1 MFVRRGQKCRLFK
14 LLIILNKGLPLLNS
28 IFTADCVIFGFHEGE
43 LKVLLI
49 ERNQYPFKDW
59 WALPGFFVEKDET
72 IDEAVQRILFEHT
85 GLRGIY
91 MEQLYTFGDLKRHP
105 QGRIITVA
113 YYALLRLE
121 DVKTEPSPQTD
132 YVKRAEW
139 HSLSDLPKL
148 AFDHQYIIDKSM
160 AKVQRKISYSAIAF
174 ELLPEKFTLTQLQQL
189 YEAIWGRKLDK
200 RNFRKKMLSYDI
212 LKELP
217 EFQKGVSYRAARLY
231 RLDKRKYSKTFQN
244 EMNFSK

>member
-1 MFVRRGQKCRLFK
+1 MFVKIGQKCWFFK
-14 LLIILNKGLPLLNS
+14 LLIILHKGLPLLNS

-121 DVKTEPSPQTD
+121 DVKTKPSPQTD

-139 HSLSDLPKL
+139 HSLSDLPNL
-148 AFDHQYIIDKSM
+148 AFDHQHIIDKSM
-160 AKVQRKISYSAIAF
+160 AKVQRKISYSPIAF